1 MLLPMSPTDSLFLTN
16 ENRERPMHVAGL
28 QLFRPPDGADAAEV
42 RRIFEAAVRSA
53 DVSPLFRRRPRR
65 SLTTL
70 GQWGW
75 EIDADFD
82 IDHHVRISAL
92 PQPGRVLELL
102 ALCSRLHST
111 LLDRHRPLWEAHLI
125 EGLADGRFALYFKV
139 HHALVDGMSAMKLLV
154 RSLSED
160 ADEREMDVPWATH
173 SHPSRVGRGA
183 AATALATFQATAGGV
198 ADAAGLVPALAK
210 TVNRA
215 LKAEAASMS
224 FSAPRSMLNVPITG
238 SRRFAAQSWPL
249 SRIRQVGKTC
259 GMTVNDVVLGMCAGA
274 LRAYL
279 LELGELPDSPLIAAV
294 PVSLRSPS
302 STDTGNAVGMVM
314 VSLGTDLADPAER
327 LKAIQDSMTKGKE
340 SMQGLS
346 QLQILALSGLGIS
359 PLAVLPM
366 LGLNGKVRP
375 PFNLIISNVPGP
387 RRQLYWNGAALDGLY
402 PLSIPFDGQALNIT
416 VTSYSDN
423 VAFGLTGCRRSVPHM
438 QRLLIHLDAEL
449 SALEV
454 ATAVA

>member
-1 MLLPMSPTDSLFLTN
+1 MLLPMSPTDSLFLAN

-28 QLFRPPDGADAAEV
+28 QLFRPPDGADAADV
-42 RRIFEAAVRSA
+42 RRIFEAAVRNA
-53 DVSPLFRRRPRR
+53 DVAPLFRRRPRR
-65 SLTTL
+65 SLTSL

-75 EIDADFD
+75 ETDEDFD

-139 HHALVDGMSAMKLLV
+139 HHSLVDGMSAMKLLV

-160 ADEREMDVPWATH
+160 GDEREMDVPWATR
-173 SHPSRVGRGA
+173 SHPSRLGRGA
-183 AATALATFQATAGGV
+183 AANALSAFQSASGAVAGGV

-249 SRIRQVGKTC
+249 GRIRRIGKTC
-259 GMTVNDVVLGMCAGA
+259 GMTVNDVVLALCSGA

-279 LELGELPDSPLIAAV
+279 LELDALPDAPLVAAV
-294 PVSLRSPS
+294 PVSLRAPS
-302 STDTGNAVGMVM
+302 STNGGNSVGMVM
-314 VSLGTDLADPAER
+314 VSLGTHLSDPAER
-327 LKAIQDSMTKGKE
+327 MKTIQDSMIQGKE
-340 SMQGLS
+340 SLQGLS
-346 QLQILALSGLGIS
+346 HLQILALSGLGHQPAGRAPRS
-359 PLAVLPM
+359 GAQWQGPAAVQPDHQQRPGSAPAVVLERRGARRPVPTVDPVRRPGAEHHRDELLRPGRVRADRVPPL
-366 LGLNGKVRP
+366 
-375 PFNLIISNVPGP
+375 
-387 RRQLYWNGAALDGLY
+387 GAAHAAATD
-402 PLSIPFDGQALNIT
+402 LSG
-416 VTSYSDN
+416 
-423 VAFGLTGCRRSVPHM
+423 R
-438 QRLLIHLDAEL
+438 
-449 SALEV
+449 
-454 ATAVA
+454 